1 MKRLDAMTMEEA
13 REYCLK
19 LERDRARSRRKSD
32 QGAFES
38 AFMSLDAHVEKFD
51 DPGKIA
57 AFSDGGAGAESVF
70 DRCDES
76 EMAHQIDKALLRL
89 TEDERDFARA
99 VLSGATWRELGMSKA
114 TFYRWVE
121 KIEALLKT
129 PKIHHVS
136 SAVRLTP

>member
-19 LERDRARSRRKSD
+19 LERDRARSRRKTG

-57 AFSDGGAGAESVF
+57 AFSDGGAGAERIF
-70 DRCDES
+70 DQCDES
-76 EMAHQIDKALLRL
+76 ERARQIEEALSRL
-89 TEDERDFARA
+89 SEDERDFARA
-99 VLSGATWRELGMSKA
+99 VLRGATWRELGISKQL
-114 TFYRWVE
+114 FSYRLSRVMKKLSE
-121 KIEALLKT
+121 KF
-129 PKIHHVS
+129 
-136 SAVRLTP
+136 